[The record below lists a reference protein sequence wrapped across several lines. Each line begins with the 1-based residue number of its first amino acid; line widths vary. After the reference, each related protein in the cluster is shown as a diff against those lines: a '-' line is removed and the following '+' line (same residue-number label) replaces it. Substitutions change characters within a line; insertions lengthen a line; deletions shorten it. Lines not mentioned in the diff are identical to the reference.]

1 MYVHIYIYFYFI
13 LFNLAILISSTSLS
27 KRSLII
33 IYSVVSFN
41 RYVNLFPFVQFNY
54 SSLFL
59 LLSLS
64 LLFLSPPLDSLF
76 SNLRHFF
83 FVVYVTSFTKS
94 TSENGISRGD
104 ARLPATGSAQETT
117 NTCAAIARYP
127 SFSLHRSA
135 FCPLPPDTRCSSK
148 IYTLLLGAA
157 CLRLKVFDKKKKFE
171 DYSFVSR
178 SKPSFSNP
186 NVI

>member
-1 MYVHIYIYFYFI
+1 MYIHIYIYFYFI

-41 RYVNLFPFVQFNY
+41 RYVNLFPFVRFNY

-59 LLSLS
+59 LVSLSLS
-64 LLFLSPPLDSLF
+64 LGPPLDSLF
-76 SNLRHFF
+76 ANLRHFF

-94 TSENGISRGD
+94 TSENGILRGD

-117 NTCAAIARYP
+117 NTCAAIVRYP
-127 SFSLHRSA
+127 SFSFHRFLSPS
-135 FCPLPPDTRCSSK
+135 PL
-148 IYTLLLGAA
+148 IHAA
-157 CLRLKVFDKKKKFE
+157 R
-171 DYSFVSR
+171 
-178 SKPSFSNP
+178 
-186 NVI
+186 